1 MDKPV
6 QSPLNYFGSELSAFM
21 HILRFTLHSCKVAS
35 VLVHSLEEN
44 KAFTNIWTEKQSDSY
59 VPPQLGL
66 QGI

>member
-44 KAFTNIWTEKQSDSY
+44 KAFTNIWTEKQ
-59 VPPQLGL
+59 
-66 QGI
+66 